1 MVTFPAPSVANRLG
15 LTTLQ
20 GCSLAIGRYPRFSY
34 DARGGGGH
42 GTATPADD
50 ATAELLA
57 VRFDPGQLTIPD
69 LTWRTTR
76 VLGVAIPPGV
86 RIAIEPLELAGVL
99 DPASGAMELRFR
111 AHFHCSLFGLYRP
124 AALQVNTVL
133 STGAVS
139 GQRHRGEGASIGADG
154 QAVLAGV
161 ARVPASGDAVLD
173 TFLGLPDDALAV
185 LRCRIALAAAPV
197 P

>member
-1 MVTFPAPSVANRLG
+1 MATFPASSRAGRLS

-20 GCSLAIGRYPRFSY
+20 GCSLAIGRYPRFRY

-42 GTATPADD
+42 GTATPTEDPEPGA
-50 ATAELLA
+50 LA
-57 VRFDPGQLTIPD
+57 VRFDPAQLTIPD

-86 RIAIEPLELAGVL
+86 RIAIEPLELAGAL
-99 DPASGAMELRFR
+99 HPASGAMELRFR

-124 AALQVNTVL
+124 AALEVNTVL

-139 GQRHRGEGASIGADG
+139 GQRHRGEGTPIGADG
-154 QAVLAGV
+154 EAVLAGV

-173 TFLGLPDDALAV
+173 TFLDLPDDALAV
-185 LRCRIALAAAPV
+185 LRCRIAVQPGPV